1 MKGKEIAVTRDNL
14 VSEVMNMKNEG
25 CRFVTM
31 STALTGEDTVDVL
44 YHFDKDFEITHLRLA
59 DHPLSEPMP
68 SISGVYFCA
77 LLAENELQ
85 DLFGMKFAGLVLDFK
100 RTLYL
105 DEEITT
111 VPLVNNVKIVGN
123 N

>member
-31 STALTGEDTVDVL
+31 STVLTAEDAVDVL
-44 YHFDKDFEITHLRLA
+44 YHFEKDFEVTHLRLA
-59 DHPLSEPMP
+59 DQPLAEPVP

-77 LLAENELQ
+77 MLAENELR
-85 DLFGMKFAGLVLDFK
+85 DLFGMRFTGLVLDFN
-100 RTLYL
+100 RTLFL

-111 VPLVNNVKIVGN
+111 VPLVNNCKITPTN
-123 N
+123 

>member
-1 MKGKEIAVTRDNL
+1 MKGIEIGVTRDNL
-14 VSEVMNMKNEG
+14 VSEVMNLKNEG
-25 CRFVTM
+25 YRLITL

-44 YHFDKDFEITHLRLA
+44 YHFDKEFEVTHLRLPA
-59 DHPLSEPMP
+59 QLSQPVP
-68 SISGVYFCA
+68 SISGVYFGA

-105 DEEITT
+105 EEEVTI
-111 VPLVNNVKIVGN
+111 VPLVNNCKVADKN
-123 N
+123 

>member
-25 CRFVTM
+25 YRLVTM
-31 STALTGEDTVDVL
+31 TTALTGEDAVDVL
-44 YHFDKDFEITHLRLA
+44 YHFDKELEVVHLRLPA
-59 DHPLSEPMP
+59 QLSQPVP

-85 DLFGMKFAGLVLDFK
+85 DLFGMKFAGLVLDFN

-111 VPLVNNVKIVGN
+111 VPLVNNVKVVGN

>member
-1 MKGKEIAVTRDNL
+1 MTRETI

-25 CRFVTM
+25 YRFVTM
-31 STALTGEDTVDVL
+31 TTALTGEDMVDVL
-44 YHFDKDFEITHLRLA
+44 YHFDKNLDIVHLRLPA
-59 DHPLSEPMP
+59 LLSEPVP
-68 SISGVYFCA
+68 SVSGVYFCA

-85 DLFGMKFAGLVLDFK
+85 DLFGMKFTGLVLDFK

-111 VPLVNNVKIVGN
+111 VPLVSNVKVVETKK
-123 N
+123 